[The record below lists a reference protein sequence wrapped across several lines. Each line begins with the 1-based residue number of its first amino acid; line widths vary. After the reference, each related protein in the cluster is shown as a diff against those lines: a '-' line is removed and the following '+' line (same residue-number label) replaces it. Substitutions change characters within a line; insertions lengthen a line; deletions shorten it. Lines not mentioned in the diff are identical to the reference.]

1 MEFIIILHLRPV
13 RGPGPTLCYS
23 GFVGCDPRAHHG
35 VSGHE
40 TRLPAVGRDTVTLFY
55 VYS

>member
-23 GFVGCDPRAHHG
+23 GFVGCDPRAHQG
-35 VSGHE
+35 VCGHD
-40 TRLPAVGRDTVTLFY
+40 TPLPTAGRDTVTLFY
-55 VYS
+55 VY